1 MTGRHLGRLVATT
14 AATCVLA
21 TIAAGCER
29 AGDGDAQDRSAE
41 LAHQAQQV
49 GIALDIWSSS
59 ARRDLATAVKPA
71 VLDHAGVTLDE
82 GVQVTDYATVRS
94 GGLASADDLWQ
105 FCLVAEDG
113 SWVTYGYRTTLQA
126 QGDAGDAEEDPCSFT
141 GEPHPDPPTFDV
153 RGLAHGFYETMTR
166 DDAEDE
172 SSLRVWGRGRTAG
185 SNPKLRALLEE
196 RLPAGWVTSRV
207 DQRGWTGVQYC
218 LTAPD
223 DTWYY
228 VRHSTVMQHDDDGRC
243 RLDPDMPS
251 SG

>member
-1 MTGRHLGRLVATT
+1 MTRRLLGRRLVSA
-14 AATCVLA
+14 V
-21 TIAAGCER
+21 AGCALTATVAGCGG
-29 AGDGDAQDRSAE
+29 AGDGDEPDRAAT

-49 GIALDIWSSS
+49 GVALDVWNWSKG
-59 ARRDLATAVKPA
+59 DLATDVTPA
-71 VLDHAGVTLDE
+71 VLDNAGVTLDE
-82 GVQVTDYATVRS
+82 GVRVTDYAMVRS
-94 GGLASADDLWQ
+94 GGLASSDDLWQ

-113 SWVTYGYRTTLQA
+113 SWAAYGDRTTLQA
-126 QGDAGDAEEDPCSFT
+126 LGDAGDDACAFT

-153 RGLAHGFYETMTR
+153 RGLAHGFYDTMTH
-166 DDAEDE
+166 DDPEDA
-172 SSLRVWGRGRTAG
+172 SSLRVWGRGRTSG

-196 RLPAGWVTSRV
+196 RLPAGWATSRV

-228 VRHSTVMQHDDDGRC
+228 VRQSAVRQYDDAARC

>member
-1 MTGRHLGRLVATT
+1 MSRRLLGRRV
-14 AATCVLA
+14 VSVV
-21 TIAAGCER
+21 AGCALTTTV
-29 AGDGDAQDRSAE
+29 AGCGGAGAGGEPDRTVA

-49 GIALDIWSSS
+49 GVALDIWSSS
-59 ARRDLATAVKPA
+59 KGDLATDVTPA
-71 VLDHAGVTLDE
+71 VLDHAGVRLDD
-82 GVQVTDYATVRS
+82 GVRVTDYATVRS
-94 GGLASADDLWQ
+94 GGTASSGDLWQ
-105 FCLVAEDG
+105 FCLVEADG

-126 QGDAGDAEEDPCSFT
+126 LGTAGDDTCSFA
-141 GEPHPDPPTFDV
+141 GEADPDPPTFDV
-153 RGLAHGFYETMTR
+153 RGLAHGFYDTMTH

-172 SSLRVWGRGRTAG
+172 SSLRVWGRGRTSG

-196 RLPAGWVTSRV
+196 RLPAGWTTSRV

-228 VRHSTVMQHDDDGRC
+228 VRHSTVRQYDDAGRC

-251 SG
+251 TG

>member
-1 MTGRHLGRLVATT
+1 MSRRLLGRRVVSAVAGCALTASVAGCGGGGEGDEPDRT
-14 AATCVLA
+14 AA
-21 TIAAGCER
+21 
-29 AGDGDAQDRSAE
+29 

-49 GIALDIWSSS
+49 GVALDVWSSS
-59 ARRDLATAVKPA
+59 LRRDLAADVTPA
-71 VLDHAGVTLDE
+71 VLDNGGVTLDE
-82 GVQVTDYATVRS
+82 GVRVTDYATVRS
-94 GGLASADDLWQ
+94 GGLASSDDLWQ
-105 FCLVAEDG
+105 FCLVAGDG
-113 SWVTYGYRTTLQA
+113 RWVSYGYRTTLQDL
-126 QGDAGDAEEDPCSFT
+126 GDDGACAFT
-141 GEPHPDPPTFDV
+141 GKPHPDPPTFDV
-153 RGLAHGFYETMTR
+153 RSLAHGFYDTMTH
-166 DDAEDE
+166 DDPEDE
-172 SSLRVWGRGRTAG
+172 SSLRVWGRGRTSG

-228 VRHSTVMQHDDDGRC
+228 VRHATVRQYDAAGRC